1 MDLAPSSWERSGN
14 SRWNSLNLRFPN
26 VCCVAPGLNV
36 GYVTGSGDEVPQA
49 LENLGLKVPFL
60 SSADLASGNLARFH
74 AILLGVRAYAA
85 REDLKARLRLLPAA
99 PGTSTRRVSHY
110 LEPGQPG
117 ETARAVTRREARGLG
132 FVPWKFQH
140 GQAHLSGFPP

>member
-1 MDLAPSSWERSGN
+1 LNGSGPFFLERSGN

-74 AILLGVRAYAA
+74 AILLGVRAYAFYRQLPERVPGAYRIISNLISLAKQPA
-85 REDLKARLRLLPAA
+85 R
-99 PGTSTRRVSHY
+99 
-110 LEPGQPG
+110 
-117 ETARAVTRREARGLG
+117 
-132 FVPWKFQH
+132 
-140 GQAHLSGFPP
+140 